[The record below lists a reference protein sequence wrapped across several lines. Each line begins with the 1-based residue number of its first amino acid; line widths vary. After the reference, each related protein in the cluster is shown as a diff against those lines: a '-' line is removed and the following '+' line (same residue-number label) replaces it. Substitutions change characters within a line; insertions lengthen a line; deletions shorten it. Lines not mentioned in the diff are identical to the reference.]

1 MPARRTRRI
10 TPVAT
15 GPALAIGLPPIEDQ
29 VPWQAFALCAQV
41 DPEMF
46 FPEKGQSSAPAKR
59 VCMGCEVRTE
69 CLEDALRNDERYG
82 VRGGKSERERRKIKR
97 DRRIAAAAPALE
109 VSA

>member
-1 MPARRTRRI
+1 MTARQIRRV

-15 GPALAIGLPPIEDQ
+15 GPALAIGLPPIEDH
-29 VPWQAFALCAQV
+29 VDWRERALCAQV
-41 DPEMF
+41 DPEIF
-46 FPEKGQSSAPAKR
+46 FPNKGESSAAAKR

-69 CLEDALRNDERYG
+69 CLDEALRIGERYG

-97 DRRIAAAAPALE
+97 DRATTTVTE

>member
-1 MPARRTRRI
+1 MTARQTRRV

-29 VPWQAFALCAQV
+29 VPWQAFALCAET
-41 DPEMF
+41 DPEVF
-46 FPEKGQSSAPAKR
+46 FPDKGESTAPAKR

-69 CLEDALRNDERYG
+69 CLNDALSHGERYG
-82 VRGGKSERERRKIKR
+82 IWGGKSERERRKIKR
-97 DRRIAAAAPALE
+97 DRLRATAPAE